1 MREVT
6 RLADRLVLMWIQ
18 LDGIS
23 LEDWRKIP
31 LEDPARQQAI
41 KAEQLVHVNPGDI
54 DQDDYQTI
62 EQFKPAGEGWY
73 CRGSRGWV
81 GPGTGRVMSFST
93 DSFDL
98 EPGDVCIDQGRV
110 LWKAEGSQ
118 EIQEAPVKQVDVVRD
133 ARTQRVRE
141 VKRR

>member
-6 RLADRLVLMWIQ
+6 RLADRLVLVWIQ
-18 LDGIS
+18 LEGMTLAEWRR
-23 LEDWRKIP
+23 LELD
-31 LEDPARQQAI
+31 DPARQRAV
-41 KAEQLVHVNPGDI
+41 KDRRLVNVNPGDI

-62 EQFKPAGEGWY
+62 EQFKPAGDGWY

-98 EPGDVCIDQGRV
+98 EPGDVCIMADRV
-110 LWKAEGSQ
+110 MWRDEGSQ
-118 EIQEAPVKQVDVVRD
+118 EVQEAPPDKVELPRD
-133 ARTQRVRE
+133 ARTQRITE